1 MKRTAWFNRTFPLL
15 EDNGVLPNIIER
27 LSGTPVR
34 VKAML
39 AKIPAS
45 LLVWKPNEKWSI
57 QEEVGHLSDM
67 EPLWLGRLEDLV
79 NGQDELRV
87 ADLTN
92 QRTHLANHNATDIE
106 VLLQQFSEQRL
117 VLVNRLFQLEPAQL
131 LTSSL
136 HPRLK
141 TPMRIIDLAYFVA
154 EHDDHHLAGIREI
167 MRQH

>member
-1 MKRTAWFNRTFPLL
+1 MKRTEWFNRIFPLL
-15 EDNGVLPNIIER
+15 EDNGVLPDIIER
-27 LSGTPVR
+27 LSGTPAR

-39 AKIPAS
+39 PEIPAA

-79 NGQDELRV
+79 TGQDELRV

-92 QRTHLANHNATDIE
+92 QRTHLANHNAADIG

-117 VLVNRLFQLEPAQL
+117 VLVNRLFQLEPPQL
-131 LTSSL
+131 LASSL

-167 MRQH
+167 MRQY

>member
-1 MKRTAWFNRTFPLL
+1 MKRTAWFDRIFPIL
-15 EDNGVLPNIIER
+15 EDNGVLPDIIER

-34 VKAML
+34 LRAM
-39 AKIPAS
+39 IPEVPAS

-79 NGQDELRV
+79 NGRDELRI

-92 QRTHLANHNATDIE
+92 QQTHNANHNATAID
-106 VLLQQFSEQRL
+106 VLLQQFSEQRQ
-117 VLVNRLFQLEPAQL
+117 VLVNQLFQLEPTQL
-131 LTSSL
+131 LASSL

>member
-1 MKRTAWFNRTFPLL
+1 MNRTEWFNRIFPTL
-15 EDNGVLPNIIER
+15 EDNGILPAIIER
-27 LSGTPVR
+27 LSGTPAR
-34 VKAML
+34 IKTML
-39 AKIPAS
+39 HEVPDS

-67 EPLWLGRLEDLV
+67 EPLWLGRLEDLAT
-79 NGQDELRV
+79 GLEELRV

-92 QRTHLANHNATDIE
+92 QRTHKANHNAAAIA
-106 VLLQQFSEQRL
+106 VLLQQFSEQRQL
-117 VLVNRLFQLEPAQL
+117 LVNRLFQLEPPQL